1 MISLYFVQF
10 GRNCWV
16 GTIAYTVHCDVVMI
30 DWWCIKG
37 RSAILIMMVPG
48 RKIKSAEVEQV
59 VVPRA
64 FSNAAKFRSSLAW
77 KLKYTTITDC
87 DICRLLSTPNAPQL
101 SLKHTEWQE
110 NVGFFFR
117 FLFLGLCQTDS
128 FKGESVSWNWQ
139 VQTVEQKT
147 AAMGL
152 IQITL
157 AISCY
162 LWPLTE
168 AELPSSYTVTCQSPD
183 KSWNMSKKRRKK
195 G

>member
-1 MISLYFVQF
+1 MRFIHVWIFHFRNVIWFTFYWFIESYSFTYSYMISLFFVQF

-87 DICRLLSTPNAPQL
+87 DICRLLSSPNAPQL

-110 NVGFFFR
+110 NVGFFF
-117 FLFLGLCQTDS
+117 
-128 FKGESVSWNWQ
+128 
-139 VQTVEQKT
+139 
-147 AAMGL
+147 
-152 IQITL
+152 
-157 AISCY
+157 
-162 LWPLTE
+162 
-168 AELPSSYTVTCQSPD
+168 
-183 KSWNMSKKRRKK
+183 
-195 G
+195 